1 MCGRFT
7 LTSSPAE
14 IAAFFGAER
23 QGLDHAPDYNVAPT
37 TDIVTVVGA
46 GAGGGGGRTL
56 ELMHWGLVP
65 SWAKDIS
72 IGSRMINARS
82 ETLAEKP
89 SFRRA
94 FVRRRCIVVAD
105 GFYEW
110 QAVPGQKRRQP
121 MYIAR
126 TDGDPLAFAG
136 LWEIWHPVGDP
147 ERTGMELHSCTIVT
161 CAANGKIAPV
171 HHRMPV
177 VLEKSDWSA
186 WLDVEGTSAADATEL
201 LRASGDEV
209 LTFHPVS
216 TDVNRVGTN
225 NAHLI
230 DPVEPDSGDHDG
242 QMRLL

>member
-14 IAAFFGAER
+14 IADFFGAEQR
-23 QGLDHAPDYNVAPT
+23 GLDHSPDYNVAPT
-37 TDIVTVVGA
+37 TDIVTVVETEGERA
-46 GAGGGGGRTL
+46 L

-110 QAVPGQKRRQP
+110 QAVPGQKRKQP
-121 MYIAR
+121 MYITR
-126 TDGDPLAFAG
+126 TDGEQLAFAG
-136 LWEIWHPVGDP
+136 LWEIWHPESDP
-147 ERTGMELHSCTIVT
+147 VRAGMELHSCTIAT
-161 CAANGKIAPV
+161 CEANLKIAPV

-201 LRASGDEV
+201 LRAAGDDV

-216 TDVNRVGTN
+216 TDVNRVGMN
-225 NAHLI
+225 DAHLI
-230 DPVEPDSGDHDG
+230 DPVESDSGDQDG

>member
-7 LTSSPAE
+7 LTSTAAE
-14 IAAFFGAER
+14 IADFFGAEQ
-23 QGLDHAPDYNVAPT
+23 QGLDLAPNYNVAPT
-37 TDIVTVVGA
+37 SDIVTIVGNEDEKA
-46 GAGGGGGRTL
+46 L

-89 SFRRA
+89 SFKRA
-94 FVRRRCIVVAD
+94 LARRRCLVIAD

-110 QAVPGQKRRQP
+110 QVTPGEKHKQP

-126 TDGDPLAFAG
+126 SDGAPLAFAA
-136 LWEIWHPVGDP
+136 LWEIWSPDGDP
-147 ERTGMELHSCTIVT
+147 RRMDLELHSCTIVT
-161 CAANGKIAPV
+161 CAANAKIELV

-177 VLEKSDWSA
+177 VLENADWST
-186 WLDVEGTSAADATEL
+186 WLDVDDTSVEVATEL
-201 LRASGDEV
+201 LQPAADDV
-209 LTFHPVS
+209 LTFHPVG

-225 NAHLI
+225 DAHLI
-230 DPVEPDSGDHDG
+230 DPIEIDLSSQEG